1 MEQEGIPGLTLY
13 VHESAIGPCAAGQHK
28 GAGTIT
34 LTAEVDDFE
43 VWDKVVQKLDGMRV
57 HSVQTLAEALVR
69 VAQVKAATAEQKA
82 AMTVESYRGEIA
94 RLESQLA
101 FAAQSIGDMKRQLQA
116 ANDELVILRDFATA
130 VNANARRV

>member
-1 MEQEGIPGLTLY
+1 
-13 VHESAIGPCAAGQHK
+13 
-28 GAGTIT
+28 
-34 LTAEVDDFE
+34 
-43 VWDKVVQKLDGMRV
+43 VVQKLDGMRV